1 MFLELRIQNQVKRV
15 SFVQP
20 GKTLKSI
27 ADGGLRRR
35 LLKGAGATALSPV
48 ISAIVQLGSVP
59 LLLHAWGA
67 ATYGDWL
74 LLSAIPSY
82 LTFSDLGFGDASGS
96 DMSVRV
102 AAGDRDGALETFQ
115 SSWILVSAVSLVAL
129 LLAAIATW
137 WFPWQAWLKLSGIS
151 NVEAVK
157 VVMLL
162 GAYVAVSQQNGIIES
177 GYRSDGHFATGT
189 FWILMLRLSETLVA
203 TIVALAGGTLVAVA
217 ATYLA
222 VRCGGTMAYALYM
235 RQLSPWIRFGF
246 RHARWGTIKRMA
258 APAIG
263 FMAFPLGYA
272 LTLQGFTVVIGA
284 RMGPIAVVSFSTLR
298 TLSRMVLQVN
308 TVMKH
313 ALWPEL
319 SRAFGE
325 GNVDLSRI
333 LHRHAWR
340 ATLGLSLV
348 GGLSLWI
355 VGPTI
360 YGVWLHHGIPF
371 DAACFHVLL
380 AVVVVSSLWELSAVI
395 PMSTNGHFRI
405 AMIYSA
411 VALTSLGLTWML
423 IPLMGTVGGAVALL
437 AGDGFMSLFV
447 LRAALAHTGDDRKNF
462 VSALFV
468 MPRFRQMHLSAR

>member
-1 MFLELRIQNQVKRV
+1 
-15 SFVQP
+15 
-20 GKTLKSI
+20 
-27 ADGGLRRR
+27 
-35 LLKGAGATALSPV
+35 V

-129 LLAAIATW
+129 LLAAIAAW
-137 WFPWQAWLKLSGIS
+137 WFPWQAWLKLSGVS

-222 VRCGGTMAYALYM
+222 VAA
-235 RQLSPWIRFGF
+235 
-246 RHARWGTIKRMA
+246 ARW
-258 APAIG
+258 
-263 FMAFPLGYA
+263 
-272 LTLQGFTVVIGA
+272 LTHCICA
-284 RMGPIAVVSFSTLR
+284 S
-298 TLSRMVLQVN
+298 
-308 TVMKH
+308 
-313 ALWPEL
+313 
-319 SRAFGE
+319 
-325 GNVDLSRI
+325 
-333 LHRHAWR
+333 
-340 ATLGLSLV
+340 
-348 GGLSLWI
+348 
-355 VGPTI
+355 
-360 YGVWLHHGIPF
+360 
-371 DAACFHVLL
+371 
-380 AVVVVSSLWELSAVI
+380 
-395 PMSTNGHFRI
+395 
-405 AMIYSA
+405 
-411 VALTSLGLTWML
+411 
-423 IPLMGTVGGAVALL
+423 
-437 AGDGFMSLFV
+437 
-447 LRAALAHTGDDRKNF
+447 
-462 VSALFV
+462 
-468 MPRFRQMHLSAR
+468 